1 MKTLF
6 KLFFIAILSS
16 THAQAETNISTIIS
30 SLFDT
35 TDVEIQDSESPI
47 IPFDLCEDA
56 TDPID

>member
-6 KLFFIAILSS
+6 KLFFIAILS
-16 THAQAETNISTIIS
+16 TTYAQADNNISTIIS

-35 TDVEIQDSESPI
+35 TDVEITPSEEI
-47 IPFDLCEDA
+47 VVFDLCEEA

>member
-6 KLFFIAILSS
+6 KIFFIAILSS
-16 THAQAETNISTIIS
+16 TYSQADTNVSTVIS

-35 TDVEIQDSESPI
+35 TDAEITPSEEI
-47 IPFDLCEDA
+47 IIFDLCEEP

>member
-16 THAQAETNISTIIS
+16 TYAQAETNLSTIIS

-35 TDVEIQDSESPI
+35 TDVEITANEEFI
-47 IPFDLCEDA
+47 IFDLCEEA